1 VVHVAETSR
10 YRFGPLEQHGVLLGL
25 SLGQV
30 AVLGSGLLSAFG
42 FILLFRSP
50 LLAIGAGLAAIAL
63 AFVPVAGRT
72 LEAWAPVASR
82 HAARRATGRHRWTST
97 APASGHRVIRG
108 RGRRATIEA
117 PIALPPLLQG
127 LAIETVADR
136 ALLPADVPA
145 GVGMVRDRRAGT
157 YVAVLRAHGRAFALR
172 DEAEQAQLVEGW
184 AEVLAAMADADSPI
198 ARLQVVERTLPD
210 TGDEAARYL
219 QEEMR
224 RPVSDALVRSYLDLL
239 DNAAPASR
247 EHETLIAL
255 QVDARR
261 IVSLIRQFGDQGL
274 AAYVALVQEL
284 SSLSERLQAAAI
296 GVEGALPPRLLAEAI
311 RVAFDP
317 EARVDMARRALGRP
331 DEAGCEPAAAWP
343 LAVRDDWLR
352 YRSDGAWHAV
362 FWVRE
367 WPRVEVRPDFLRP
380 LLLRTRAQR
389 TVSIV
394 MEPVPPERAQ
404 REVERRRT
412 HALSDRETKER
423 QGFMTSA
430 RREHELQQVLT
441 REEELAE
448 GHEELRFTGYVAVT
462 AASECELEL
471 ACKEVRRQASRSKL
485 QLVRLAGEQ
494 ASSFACVLPLCR
506 GGLR

>member
-1 VVHVAETSR
+1 VH
-10 YRFGPLEQHGVLLGL
+10 
-25 SLGQV
+25 
-30 AVLGSGLLSAFG
+30 
-42 FILLFRSP
+42 
-50 LLAIGAGLAAIAL
+50 
-63 AFVPVAGRT
+63 
-72 LEAWAPVASR
+72 
-82 HAARRATGRHRWTST
+82 
-97 APASGHRVIRG
+97 
-108 RGRRATIEA
+108 
-117 PIALPPLLQG
+117 
-127 LAIETVADR
+127 
-136 ALLPADVPA
+136 
-145 GVGMVRDRRAGT
+145 DRRAGT

-184 AEVLAAMADADSPI
+184 AEVLAGMADADSPI
-198 ARLQVVERTLPD
+198 ARLQVLERTLPD

-224 RPVSDALVRSYLDLL
+224 RPVTDALVRSYLDLL
-239 DNAAPASR
+239 DDAAPVNR
-247 EHETLIAL
+247 EHEALIAL

-261 IVSLIRQFGDQGL
+261 IAPLVRQFGDRDL

-284 SSLSERLQAAAI
+284 TSLSERLEAAAI
-296 GVEGALPPRLLAEAI
+296 GVEGALPPRLLAETI

-317 EARVDMARRALGRP
+317 DARQDMARRALGRP

-343 LAVRDDWLR
+343 VAAQDDWLR
-352 YRSDGAWHAV
+352 YRTDGAWHAV

-423 QGFMTSA
+423 HGFMTSA
-430 RREHELQQVLT
+430 RREHELRQVLT

-448 GHEELRFTGYVAVT
+448 GHEEMRFTAYVAVT
-462 AASECELEL
+462 AASEYELEL

-494 ASSFACVLPLCR
+494 GAAFTCVLPLCR
-506 GGLR
+506 GLR

>member
-1 VVHVAETSR
+1 
-10 YRFGPLEQHGVLLGL
+10 
-25 SLGQV
+25 
-30 AVLGSGLLSAFG
+30 
-42 FILLFRSP
+42 
-50 LLAIGAGLAAIAL
+50 
-63 AFVPVAGRT
+63 
-72 LEAWAPVASR
+72 
-82 HAARRATGRHRWTST
+82 
-97 APASGHRVIRG
+97 
-108 RGRRATIEA
+108 
-117 PIALPPLLQG
+117 
-127 LAIETVADR
+127 
-136 ALLPADVPA
+136 
-145 GVGMVRDRRAGT
+145 
-157 YVAVLRAHGRAFALR
+157 
-172 DEAEQAQLVEGW
+172 
-184 AEVLAAMADADSPI
+184 MADSDSPI
-198 ARLQVVERTLPD
+198 GRLQVLERTLPD

-224 RPVSDALVRSYLDLL
+224 RPVTDALVRSYLDLL
-239 DNAAPASR
+239 DDAAPVNR
-247 EHETLIAL
+247 EHEALIAL

-261 IVSLIRQFGDQGL
+261 IAPLIRQFRDRDL

-284 SSLSERLQAAAI
+284 TSLSERLQAAAI

-343 LAVRDDWLR
+343 VAAQDDWLR
-352 YRSDGAWHAV
+352 YRTDGAWHAV

-367 WPRVEVRPDFLRP
+367 WPRVDVRPDFLRP

-412 HALSDRETKER
+412 HVLSDRETRER
-423 QGFMTSA
+423 HGFMTSA

-448 GHEELRFTGYVAVT
+448 GHEEMRFTGYVAVT
-462 AASECELEL
+462 AASEYELEL
-471 ACKEVRRQASRSKL
+471 ACKEVSRQASRSKL

-494 ASSFACVLPLCR
+494 SSAFACVLPLCR
-506 GGLR
+506 GLR